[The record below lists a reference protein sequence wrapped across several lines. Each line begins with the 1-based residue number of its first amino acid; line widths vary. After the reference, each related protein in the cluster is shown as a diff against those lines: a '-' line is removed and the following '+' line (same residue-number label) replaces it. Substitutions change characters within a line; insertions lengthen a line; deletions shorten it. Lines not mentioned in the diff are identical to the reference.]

1 MKIKGQ
7 IDSRLMIN
15 NLRHGLHN
23 LHRFSL
29 SASGIKLSL
38 VSLLG
43 AAGLILILKDGKARS
58 FKIVPYSSDYTISQD
73 KSLVLPGLHNLG
85 NNCFLNVILQAL
97 ASCSSFRRFVRKR
110 VEEHEGCSVEELEEG
125 MPLAVAL
132 DSLLEDLCTPQYET
146 EVLSPRKVMM
156 AINYYNHNFN
166 LTKQQDAE
174 EAFLHILSSLREEL
188 ADLYVFN
195 YGSLADAVCL
205 VNNRVLG
212 LERRATQI
220 ELQRWKEYS
229 LGPFDG
235 ILSSILT
242 CHSCSNQISLDFH
255 HFHSLHLPVMAGSSV
270 EGCLKH
276 FFAAE
281 KLDDYFCSH
290 CWHIAAVKYLSI
302 NNKYKADAVK
312 VGNCT
317 NQDSCDCRNLPM
329 LGALPWSK
337 SYSRTF
343 KQLNMARSPE
353 ILCLHL
359 QRVSPNMF
367 GDLLKFQ
374 GHISFPLTLDMSWFM
389 NSGGGLKSCTED
401 LPLWPSNPYCQ
412 PAFTFF
418 KNLDMQF
425 DSRRINYTVG
435 QTEII
440 SSVPQQIQAPS
451 NVPKNT
457 RLLINEEE
465 ISLSD
470 SKGCSES
477 NSPKTNIIME
487 TNEKIGVVRPVEEV
501 KTDRLDDK
509 SIKDY
514 QGRPNLF
521 CIGGHSGIS
530 ADNALLQSKYKLAG
544 NQLKASADK
553 HMYRLASVVQHFGRA
568 GGGHYTVYRRVRAEL
583 KNGDQDPLPES
594 LSAQWFGISD
604 SKVYRVSEEDV
615 VAADASLLF
624 YEKISEAPTD
634 F

>member
-1 MKIKGQ
+1 MKIKGK

-23 LHRFSL
+23 LHRLSL
-29 SASGIKLSL
+29 SASGIKASV

-43 AAGLILILKDGKARS
+43 AAGLILILKDGKPRN
-58 FKIVPYSSDYTISQD
+58 FKILPWSSDKDSSED
-73 KSLVLPGLHNLG
+73 KFLVVPGLQNLG

-97 ASCSSFRRFVRKR
+97 ASCSSFRSFVQKR
-110 VEEHEGCSVEELEEG
+110 VEEHEGFSAEELEES

-132 DSLLEDLCTPQYET
+132 DSLLADLCTPRYET

-156 AINYYNHNFN
+156 AVNYYNHNFN
-166 LTKQQDAE
+166 LTNQQDAE

-205 VNNRVLG
+205 VNDRILG
-212 LERRATQI
+212 LERRDTQI

-242 CHSCSNQISLDFH
+242 CHSCSNQISLDYH
-255 HFHSLHLPVMAGSSV
+255 YFHSLHLPVMAGSSV

-281 KLDDYFCSH
+281 KLNDYFCTH
-290 CWHIAAVKYLSI
+290 CWHIAAVKYISI
-302 NNKYKADAVK
+302 INEYKEDAMK
-312 VGNCT
+312 VGNCS
-317 NQDSCDCRNLPM
+317 NKDSCDCRNLPI
-329 LGALPWSK
+329 LRALPWSK
-337 SYSRTF
+337 SYSRTL

-359 QRVSPNMF
+359 QRVSPNVF
-367 GDLLKFQ
+367 GDLFKFQ
-374 GHISFPLTLDMSWFM
+374 GHISFPLTLNMSWFM

-401 LPLWPSNPYCQ
+401 LPLWPSKPYCQ
-412 PAFTFF
+412 PAFSFF
-418 KNLDMQF
+418 KNLDMQL
-425 DSRRINYTVG
+425 DMRRINHTVG

-440 SSVPQQIQAPS
+440 SLVPEQIKAPS
-451 NVPKNT
+451 DVPKNT
-457 RLLINEEE
+457 CIRGKEVTTDQLDDKGIQ
-465 ISLSD
+465 D
-470 SKGCSES
+470 SKG
-477 NSPKTNIIME
+477 
-487 TNEKIGVVRPVEEV
+487 RPS
-501 KTDRLDDK
+501 L
-509 SIKDY
+509 SS
-514 QGRPNLF
+514 
-521 CIGGHSGIS
+521 IGGYSGIS
-530 ADNALLQSKYKLAG
+530 ASDELLQSKTKMTG
-544 NQLKASADK
+544 KQLKALADK
-553 HMYRLASVVQHFGRA
+553 HIYRLASVVQHFGRA

-583 KNGDQDPLPES
+583 RNGDQDHLPES
-594 LSAQWFGISD
+594 TSAQWFGISD

-615 VAADASLLF
+615 LAADASLLF
-624 YEKISEAPTD
+624 YEKISEAPTE

>member
-7 IDSRLMIN
+7 IDSRLMIK
-15 NLRHGLHN
+15 NLKHGLHN
-23 LHRFSL
+23 LHRLSL
-29 SASGIKLSL
+29 SASGIKVSL

-43 AAGLILILKDGKARS
+43 AAGLILILKDGKARN
-58 FKIVPYSSDYTISQD
+58 FKILPWSSDENISED
-73 KSLVLPGLHNLG
+73 KFLVVPGLQNLG

-97 ASCSSFRRFVRKR
+97 ASCSSFRSFVRKR
-110 VEEHEGCSVEELEEG
+110 VEEHEGSSVEELEEG

-132 DSLLEDLCTPQYET
+132 DSLLEDLCTPRNET
-146 EVLSPRKVMM
+146 KVLSPRKVMM

-166 LTKQQDAE
+166 LTNQQDAE

-205 VNNRVLG
+205 ADNRIVG

-255 HFHSLHLPVMAGSSV
+255 YFHSLHLPVMAGSSV

-302 NNKYKADAVK
+302 SNEYKADAVK
-312 VGNCT
+312 VGNCIKE
-317 NQDSCDCRNLPM
+317 DSCDCRNLPM
-329 LGALPWSK
+329 LRVLPWSK
-337 SYSRTF
+337 SYSRTS
-343 KQLNMARSPE
+343 KQLNMAHSPE

-367 GDLLKFQ
+367 GDLSKFQ
-374 GHISFPLTLDMSWFM
+374 GHISFPLTLNMSWFM
-389 NSGGGLKSCTED
+389 NSGGGLKSCTKD
-401 LPLWPSNPYCQ
+401 LPLWPSKPYCQ
-412 PAFTFF
+412 PAFSFF
-418 KNLDMQF
+418 KNLDMQL
-425 DSRRINYTVG
+425 DTRRINHTVG

-440 SSVPQQIQAPS
+440 SSVPEQIQAPS
-451 NVPKNT
+451 DVPKKT
-457 RLLINEEE
+457 CVREE
-465 ISLSD
+465 ISISD
-470 SKGCSES
+470 SKGFLEIG
-477 NSPKTNIIME
+477 SPKTNILMQ
-487 TNEKIGVVRPVEEV
+487 TDDKIGGVCLGEEV
-501 KTDRLDDK
+501 TTDQLDDK
-509 SIKDY
+509 SIQDS
-514 QGRPNLF
+514 QGRPNLSS
-521 CIGGHSGIS
+521 IGGHSGIS
-530 ADNALLQSKYKLAG
+530 ADNALLQSKTKMTG
-544 NQLKASADK
+544 NQLKTSTDM
-553 HMYRLASVVQHFGRA
+553 HIYCLASVVQHFGRA
-568 GGGHYTVYRRVRAEL
+568 GGGHYIVYRRARALL
-583 KNGDQDPLPES
+583 KNGDQDQLPES
-594 LSAQWFGISD
+594 TSAQWFGISD

-615 VAADASLLF
+615 LAADASLLF
-624 YEKISEAPTD
+624 YEKISEAPTE

>member
-29 SASGIKLSL
+29 SASGIKISL

-43 AAGLILILKDGKARS
+43 AAGVFLILKDGKARS
-58 FKIVPYSSDYTISQD
+58 FKIVPWSSDNSSEE
-73 KSLVLPGLHNLG
+73 KLLVVPGLQNLG

-97 ASCSSFRRFVRKR
+97 ASCSSFRSFVRKR
-110 VEEHEGCSVEELEEG
+110 VEEHEGFSVEELEES

-132 DSLLEDLCTPQYET
+132 DSLLEDLCTPRYET

-166 LTKQQDAE
+166 LTNQQDAE
-174 EAFLHILSSLREEL
+174 EAFLHISSSLREEL

-195 YGSLADAVCL
+195 YVSLADAVCL
-205 VNNRVLG
+205 VNNRILG

-255 HFHSLHLPVMAGSSV
+255 YFHSLHLPLTAGSSL

-302 NNKYKADAVK
+302 TNEYKADAVK
-312 VGNCT
+312 VGNCS
-317 NQDSCDCRNLPM
+317 NEDSCDCRKLPM

-359 QRVSPNMF
+359 QRVSPNVF
-367 GDLLKFQ
+367 GDLFKFQ
-374 GHISFPLTLDMSWFM
+374 GHISFPLTLNMSWFM
-389 NSGGGLKSCTED
+389 NSEGGLKSCTED
-401 LPLWPSNPYCQ
+401 LPLWPSKPYCQ

-418 KNLDMQF
+418 KNLDMQL
-425 DSRRINYTVG
+425 DTRRINHTVA
-435 QTEII
+435 QKEII
-440 SSVPQQIQAPS
+440 SSVPEQIQAPS
-451 NVPKNT
+451 DVPK
-457 RLLINEEE
+457 
-465 ISLSD
+465 
-470 SKGCSES
+470 
-477 NSPKTNIIME
+477 E
-487 TNEKIGVVRPVEEV
+487 TCIRGEQVT
-501 KTDRLDDK
+501 TDLLDDK
-509 SIKDY
+509 SIQDF
-514 QGRPNLF
+514 QGRSSLSS
-521 CIGGHSGIS
+521 IGGHAGIS
-530 ADNALLQSKYKLAG
+530 ADNALLQSKAKMTG
-544 NQLKASADK
+544 SQLKASADK

-583 KNGDQDPLPES
+583 KHGDQDQLPES
-594 LSAQWFGISD
+594 TSAQWFGISD

-615 VAADASLLF
+615 LAADASLLF
-624 YEKISEAPTD
+624 YEKISEAPTE